1 MITDTQKETIN
12 DLKSE
17 FKKLNSSNSKK
28 GRYIDVNS
36 IIGANQEGKIRIEE
50 IKLRNKVFKEH
61 GKDILK
67 AFSVRIKDDFDA
79 LGLELKFMTD
89 SVLRI
94 QEKGVEYDR
103 LADFRIATVTSGY
116 ESINGDQISSII
128 GYEYSIQSFRDSSV
142 RFSKKGFEELMKL
155 PTSIKIIT
163 DIYNYINR

>member
-28 GRYIDVNS
+28 GKYIDVNS

-50 IKLRNKVFKEH
+50 IKLRNKAFKEH

-79 LGLELKFMTD
+79 LGLELKIVTD

-94 QEKGVEYDR
+94 HEKGNEYR
-103 LADFRIATVTSGY
+103 GLAFFRIETATSGY
-116 ESINGDQISSII
+116 EIINGEQVSSIV
-128 GYEYSIQSFRDSSV
+128 GYEYSITSHRDNSV
-142 RFSKKGFEELMKL
+142 IFSKKGFEELMKL

>member
-50 IKLRNKVFKEH
+50 IKLRNKAFKEH
-61 GKDILK
+61 EKDILK

-79 LGLELKFMTD
+79 LGLELKFMSD

-94 QEKGVEYDR
+94 QQQGTEYDR
-103 LADFRIATVTSGY
+103 LANFRIETVKSDY
-116 ESINGDQISSII
+116 EMINGDHISRII
-128 GYEYSIQSFRDSSV
+128 GYQYSITSLRNNSV
-142 RFSKKGFEELMKL
+142 RFSKKSFEELMKL
-155 PTSIKIIT
+155 PTSINIIT